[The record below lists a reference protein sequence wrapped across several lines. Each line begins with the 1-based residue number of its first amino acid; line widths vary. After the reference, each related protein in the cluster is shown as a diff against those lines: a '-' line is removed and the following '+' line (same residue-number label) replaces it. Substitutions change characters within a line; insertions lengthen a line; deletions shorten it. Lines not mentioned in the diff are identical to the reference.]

1 MALKLERRTQD
12 LKAWIRINSMNHLAA
27 TYIDFVQTI
36 GVILIFAVAA
46 YAVKEMLLRV
56 EKVQI
61 KVED

>member
-1 MALKLERRTQD
+1 
-12 LKAWIRINSMNHLAA
+12 MNHLTA

-56 EKVQI
+56 EKVII

>member
-1 MALKLERRTQD
+1 
-12 LKAWIRINSMNHLAA
+12 MNHLIA